1 MADPGRFP
9 QVEFEAAL
17 RELAPRYP
25 YPPTPDLARSVRVRL
40 VAQPARRP
48 MPAWRDPRRL
58 AMAAALLLVIAGAAA
73 LVSPASR
80 DAIAHFFHVPGVI
93 VNRVPSPAPS
103 PSVSAFPLS
112 LGRPMSLADAQSQ
125 VTFHIVVPSDPTL
138 GEPDGLY
145 VDSDVPGGEVAFAY
159 GPRPGIPVV
168 RETGLGVLITEFR
181 GDLAGDILKEAG
193 PDTTVEK
200 TTVNGDDGWW
210 IAGAPHV
217 LVVKESPPNAR
228 PELMRLAANTLIWT
242 HDGVTYRI
250 ESSLTKAEALRIA
263 VSLP

>member
-1 MADPGRFP
+1 MADLSRFHP
-9 QVEFEAAL
+9 ANVEGAL

-25 YPPTPDLARSVRVRL
+25 HPPTPDLAGRVRVRL

-48 MPAWRDPRRL
+48 VPRWRDPRRL
-58 AMAAALLLVIAGAAA
+58 ALAAAVLLVIAGAAA
-73 LVSPASR
+73 LVNPASR

-93 VNRVPSPAPS
+93 VNRVPSPVPSTSTPS
-103 PSVSAFPLS
+103 PLG
-112 LGRPMSLADAQSQ
+112 LGRRVTVAEAQAQ
-125 VTFHIVVPSDPTL
+125 VAFHVVVPTDPAL
-138 GEPDGLY
+138 GQPDGVY
-145 VDSDVPGGEVAFAY
+145 VDTDVPGGEVAFAY

-200 TTVNGDDGWW
+200 TTVNGDPGWW

-228 PELMRLAANTLIWT
+228 PEILRLAANTLIWT

-250 ESSLTKAEALRIA
+250 ESSLSKAESLRIA
-263 VSLP
+263 ASLP